1 MPFTE
6 LYPEEMSLSGG
17 EDTIAWLRKWNHCDQ
32 EDKILL
38 CEYHYNLMGDI
49 MNLQDMIGRGDI
61 DEKKEDKVGTIWE
74 GTRTANKIDIQ
85 GTSLDIQD
93 K

>member
-1 MPFTE
+1 
-6 LYPEEMSLSGG
+6 
-17 EDTIAWLRKWNHCDQ
+17 
-32 EDKILL
+32 
-38 CEYHYNLMGDI
+38 

-93 K
+93 KQGTESIKSRAISETVVIKADIQTIIAMVKNIGQDHRKPMDSFKK